1 VCALSRELYRTV
13 ITSVIRLVTLFP
25 FLQAYDKTY
34 QIAWTDL
41 WMYVYLPKHPSKPS
55 TSPSTPI

>member
-1 VCALSRELYRTV
+1 V

-41 WMYVYLPKHPSKPS
+41 WMYVVPSSLTLYPRPTNKNVHV
-55 TSPSTPI
+55 